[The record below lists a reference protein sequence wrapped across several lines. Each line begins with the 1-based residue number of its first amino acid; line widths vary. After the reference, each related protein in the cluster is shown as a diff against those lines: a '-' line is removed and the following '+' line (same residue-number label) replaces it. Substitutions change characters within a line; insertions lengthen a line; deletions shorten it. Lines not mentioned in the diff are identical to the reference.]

1 MIEREN
7 KIHYAWWTLVALCI
21 IVGLGKGSLNNSASL
36 FLGPVSEDLGI
47 GMGQLTL
54 YLSIS
59 AIVTLFYLPLTGKI
73 MAKFDSRLVIV
84 AAILMQ
90 SGAFAA
96 FGFMNSVWGWYLFSV
111 PLSLGGTL
119 IMVIVGP
126 VLINQWFQKKQGLA
140 LGILNAAAGA
150 MGALTQPFISR
161 LIANK
166 GWSFTYVAVGVV
178 VILISVPVALLFIKK
193 SPDNYGVEPY
203 GAVETN
209 DDSEN
214 VADASELTQGISI
227 EIARKNFS
235 FYALILFFF
244 LIVSVSSFSMH
255 IPRYLIDQGFD
266 VEFTGNVMG
275 YYMFGML
282 ILSLLIGILIDK
294 IGAKYTAVVS
304 MIIGLSSIIL
314 LLTANNATVIIIAV
328 SMFSVVSSSIA
339 TVGPA
344 LTSSLFGP
352 KNYGEIYSVGSLGL
366 GIASIIALPA
376 YGYLFDLVGSYDS
389 GLYAIVVML
398 TINIIA
404 IFLAFK
410 NKEKLVNEGHW
421 N

>member
-1 MIEREN
+1 MASRKN
-7 KIHYAWWTLVALCI
+7 GIHYAWWILVALCI

-59 AIVTLFYLPLTGKI
+59 AIITLFYLPITGKI
-73 MAKFDSRLVIV
+73 MAKYDSRLVIV
-84 AAILMQ
+84 SAILLQ

-119 IMVIVGP
+119 IMMIIGP
-126 VLINQWFQKKQGLA
+126 VLINQWFQEKQGLA

-150 MGALTQPFISR
+150 VGALTQPLISR

-166 GWSFTYVAVGVV
+166 GWSFTYIAVGAII
-178 VILISVPVALLFIKK
+178 ILISVPVALLLIKK
-193 SPDNYGVEPY
+193 SPEDYGVEPY
-203 GAVETN
+203 GAEETEQDLDN
-209 DDSEN
+209 TIDM
-214 VADASELTQGISI
+214 SELRQGISI

-235 FYALILFFF
+235 FYALALFFF
-244 LIVSVSSFSMH
+244 LIVSVASFSMH
-255 IPRYLIDQGFD
+255 IPTYLIAQGFD

-282 ILSLLIGILIDK
+282 IISLILGVLIDK
-294 IGAKYTAVVS
+294 IGAKYTAILS
-304 MIIGLSSIIL
+304 MFIGLSSIIL
-314 LLTANNATVIIIAV
+314 LLVAKNATLIIIAV
-328 SMFSVVSSSIA
+328 SMFSIVSSSIA

-352 KNYGEIYSVGSLGL
+352 KDYNEIYSAGSLGL

-376 YGYLFDLVGSYDS
+376 YGYLFDLVGSYNG
-389 GLYAIVVML
+389 GLYAIIIML
-398 TINIIA
+398 TINVISII
-404 IFLAFK
+404 FAFK
-410 NKEKLVNEGHW
+410 AKDKLVEQGHW